1 MEMVEAHCHHCAE
14 SALYLGLRA
23 AAAEFREEMSR
34 DDCSRSRRQ
43 EVRSIL
49 AELNRKIELIQTPAA
64 PGVH

>member
-1 MEMVEAHCHHCAE
+1 MEIVDAHCHHCAE
-14 SALYLGLRA
+14 SALYLGLRS
-23 AAAEFREEMSR
+23 AAAEFRDEISR

-49 AELNRKIELIQTPAA
+49 AELNRMIELIQTPGA